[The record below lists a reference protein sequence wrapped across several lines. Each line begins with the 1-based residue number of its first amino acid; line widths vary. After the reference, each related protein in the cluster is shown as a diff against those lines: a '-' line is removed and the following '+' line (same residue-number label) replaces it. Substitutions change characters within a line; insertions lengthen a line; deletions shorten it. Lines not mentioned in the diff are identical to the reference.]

1 MTATVLFLDHTAR
14 ASGGEIALTRLLAAI
29 REDIHPLVVLGE
41 DGPLV
46 GLLTDLGVETVVLPL
61 PGSTRELRK
70 DSLANPLVAV
80 GRITS
85 VVRYAAELRRLIRDR
100 RVDLVHT
107 NSLKAGFYGCLAARL
122 AGVPSV
128 WHLRDR
134 LAPDY
139 LPRAAVALVR
149 LAVALLPTAV
159 LSISGATRATLPHGL
174 LRVLGRRGT
183 ALDPIADPIDAQD
196 LRPSA
201 PRGTDTFRVAMVG
214 RFSPW
219 KGQLVAIRAFAEADL
234 GPSARLVLMGAA
246 LFGEHD
252 FEREIHEEI
261 TRSGLG
267 DRVELA
273 GFVDDVLSALSDVDV
288 LIHASTLPEPFGQ
301 VVLEGL
307 AAGVPVVAT
316 REGGPGEILTDH
328 VDGLLY
334 DAGDVPA
341 LAALL
346 RELHESPALRTYL
359 AANGRRRVADYS
371 PGSIRPAVLRVY
383 RALLGPTGQRSTTS

>member
-29 REDIHPLVVLGE
+29 REDIRPLVVLGE

-46 GLLTDLGVETVVLPL
+46 DLLTGMGVETLVVPL
-61 PGSTRELRK
+61 PGNTRELRK
-70 DSLANPLVAV
+70 DRLANPLVAV
-80 GRITS
+80 GRIAA
-85 VVRYAAELRRLIRDR
+85 VLRYAGQLRRLIRDR
-100 RVDLVHT
+100 QVDLVHT

-139 LPRAAVALVR
+139 LPGAAVALTRV
-149 LAVALLPTAV
+149 AVALLPTAV
-159 LSISGATRATLPHGL
+159 LSISAATRATLPHRL
-174 LRVLGRRGT
+174 LRALGRRRA
-183 ALDPIADPIDAQD
+183 ALDPIGDPIDADQV
-196 LRPSA
+196 RPSVPA
-201 PRGTDTFRVAMVG
+201 GTDAFRVAMVG

-219 KGQLVAIRAFAEADL
+219 KGQLVAIRAFAAADL
-234 GPSARLVLMGAA
+234 GPSARLVLMGSA
-246 LFGEHD
+246 LFGEQAY
-252 FEREIHEEI
+252 EREIHEEI
-261 TRSGLG
+261 ARSGVG
-267 DRVELA
+267 ERVELA
-273 GFVDDVLSALSDVDV
+273 GFVDDVLSALDGVDV
-288 LIHASTLPEPFGQ
+288 LVHASTTPEPFGQ

-334 DAGDVPA
+334 EAGNEQA

-346 RELHESPALRTYL
+346 RELHDSPALRTRL
-359 AANGRRRVADYS
+359 AENGRTTVANYS
-371 PGSIRPAVLRVY
+371 PGSIGPAVLRVY
-383 RALLGPTGQRSTTS
+383 RALLRHPAQRSTTP